1 MSDALVE
8 VRVDRPQYRSGGE
21 QYERGDT
28 LEVSKR
34 ELDRHPNSL
43 ERIEAA
49 ATDPTAD
56 DAAAL
61 ADTIQD
67 DGGTVP
73 FNPTNFSVDDVEDRI
88 ADIENVDT
96 IRALRTLEQTEDGDP
111 RTTAVEAFDARI
123 DELEG

>member
-28 LEVSKR
+28 LTVSKR

-43 ERIEAA
+43 EKIGEVTGEAEGEDVPDGPSGKLPFLPPEHSVSEIEERIAE
-49 ATDPTAD
+49 
-56 DAAAL
+56 
-61 ADTIQD
+61 I
-67 DGGTVP
+67 
-73 FNPTNFSVDDVEDRI
+73 DDVE
-88 ADIENVDT
+88 AV
-96 IRALRTLEQTEDGDP
+96 RALRNAEQQEQDDP
-111 RTTAVEAFDARI
+111 RTTAVEAFDDRI

>member
-28 LEVSKR
+28 LAVSKR

-43 ERIEAA
+43 EKIGEVTDEPEDEDVPEGASGDLPFLPPDHSVAEIE
-49 ATDPTAD
+49 
-56 DAAAL
+56 
-61 ADTIQD
+61 
-67 DGGTVP
+67 
-73 FNPTNFSVDDVEDRI
+73 ERI
-88 ADIENVDT
+88 AEIEDT
-96 IRALRTLEQTEDGDP
+96 DVLIALRNVEQQEQDDP
-111 RTTAVEAFDARI
+111 RTTAIEAFDARI